1 MAQRIQ
7 HREGNIRRGPVLMH
21 PRGTKASVGQV
32 VTRNGL
38 RLCTCHRDSPSLGG
52 KEGSHQQMDGKPGT
66 GDRRRSERVS
76 RRPPAMNHAV
86 VGSDH
91 PTPTCLSS
99 FHVNIPHRDLDRT
112 IERGGTGEI
121 AGKNQHTESCHPGYH
136 PPARSLE
143 GPQTSTTSSA
153 RQGVKDSCASSA
165 SFS

>member
-38 RLCTCHRDSPSLGG
+38 RLCACHRDSPSLGG
-52 KEGSHQQMDGKPGT
+52 KERSHQQMDGKPGT

-76 RRPPAMNHAV
+76 RRAPGHESRRCRLRPSN
-86 VGSDH
+86 
-91 PTPTCLSS
+91 T
-99 FHVNIPHRDLDRT
+99 HVLEQFPCQHPHRDLDRT

-121 AGKNQHTESCHPGYH
+121 AGNNQHTEPCHPGYH

-143 GPQTSTTSSA
+143 GPQTLTTSSA
-153 RQGVKDSCASSA
+153 RQGVKP
-165 SFS
+165 